1 MEILTKDLMVYILSK
16 TVKSFKYCDPV
27 TGSVLLSIGGDVC
40 RRRSIWVSASI
51 FASLQVQIPH
61 MMRADLGGNKPRMP
75 QGELEMAEHFY
86 RRFNLS
92 FINTCRMEFLQG
104 QTMCCGDDDGFGF
117 IEEDNYYEGCDDDDD
132 FREHGEVFVSPSKL
146 LDILS
151 TTP

>member
-1 MEILTKDLMVYILSK
+1 MMEILADDLMVYILSK
-16 TVKSFKYCDPV
+16 TVKSVKYCEPV

-51 FASLQVQIPH
+51 FARLHVQMPH
-61 MMRADLGGNKPRMP
+61 LVRADLGGNKPRMP
-75 QGELEMAEHFY
+75 QGEDAMAEHFY

-92 FINTCRMEFLQG
+92 FINTCRLEFLQG
-104 QTMCCGDDDGFGF
+104 QMMCDNA
-117 IEEDNYYEGCDDDDD
+117 EVMEDNYECDDDE
-132 FREHGEVFVSPSKL
+132 FCGNSEVFVSPSKL